1 MDLNS
6 IMLKQQIEE
15 NYPFISVIT
24 YGGKEYVGIVV
35 NQDSFITTI
44 LDYSKLK
51 TIEDKKYLL
60 DIGETWWLESNR
72 LIPITIFL
80 RNDVEPIRYCLKNLN
95 SKDVQVIHGPTV
107 NLANL
112 TTKRVK
118 RKNVQLVR
126 KTKV

>member
-1 MDLNS
+1 
-6 IMLKQQIEE
+6 MLKKQIEE

-35 NQDSFITTI
+35 NQDAYITTI

-51 TIEDKKYLL
+51 TMEDKRTLL
-60 DIGETWWLESNR
+60 SLGETWWLESNR

-95 SKDVQVIHGPTV
+95 SKDVEIVHGPTV
-107 NLANL
+107 NLANMNN
-112 TTKRVK
+112 KRVK

-126 KTKV
+126 RTKV

>member
-1 MDLNS
+1 
-6 IMLKQQIEE
+6 MLKQQIEE